1 MSSDSGRAGALGP
14 LGGDQVRVLMV
25 MLLALAIVALLRR
38 GRRGEANH
46 RQETGSGQ
54 ATHRDARDGFSPPK
68 LMLGFA
74 ITLLEN
80 DMARRGV
87 ITGLKMVRNRM

>member
-1 MSSDSGRAGALGP
+1 M
-14 LGGDQVRVLMV
+14 VL
-25 MLLALAIVALLRR
+25 LLALTIVALLRR

-46 RQETGSGQ
+46 RREAGSGQ
-54 ATHRDARDGFSPPK
+54 PTHRDARDGFSPPK
-68 LMLGFA
+68 MMLGVA

-80 DMARRGV
+80 DVARRGV

>member
-1 MSSDSGRAGALGP
+1 MSSDSGRARALGP

-25 MLLALAIVALLRR
+25 MLLALAILALVGRRRR
-38 GRRGEANH
+38 GDANQQ
-46 RQETGSGQ
+46 RGQ

-68 LMLGFA
+68 MMLGLA

-80 DMARRGV
+80 DVARRGV